1 MKINAKSIMGVI
13 TLGATYRT
21 KILCT
26 CSGTDEEEAM
36 RALDDLFQRR
46 FEQ

>member
-13 TLGATYRT
+13 TLGATYKT

-26 CSGTDEEEAM
+26 ASGPDEKEAIE
-36 RALDDLFQRR
+36 ALDDLFKRR
-46 FEQ
+46 FES